1 MTTYNYLFLFSK
13 QKIPKNRYQ
22 LFYRLAK
29 SFFSIFTVESN
40 HISLTATKTGTLI
53 TNGKPRVNIT
63 TSATFT
69 GIVNIKFNNGNGST
83 YPLLNDTISFDS
95 NGELITKTYSSS
107 SPMFSTSQAPFTRIV
122 VTLTIP
128 DIAYLQTNNIIINEL
143 AYRTVTTSESG
154 GLTQIG
160 KYNNA
165 KIKGLY
171 YNASQNI
178 PMPANWDNYSL
189 SSSYFISYGK
199 SADIYVVMD
208 NESLTGQVE
217 VSNKWDII
225 KADTIEETNINRDFP
240 FYNSKWENGCCV
252 SVPEIRETGDFT
264 NYSNSQITYTR
275 NGSANSLT
283 ANMFIEDTETTPT
296 VIYVPGNHV
305 KRILYNQCTDGYVYA
320 IPDYGYSITTGS
332 PSSAGIAGAQRT
344 NSPIKSAT
352 KTIGSTTIQRI
363 EATDSGVKAPEVTSI
378 YTQVNTTS
386 DGRYYEEAI
395 ITFKNPNSSGYYL
408 RYKNADL
415 TEVGYKTSYV
425 QSQATTTVS
434 VSGDGIPVNPPPSVV
449 NSVLAFFVNTD
460 RLDYYKHSSLVKVT
474 INGGKEFKSISDRDI
489 FIEET
494 DIKKIVEY
502 PFKIT
507 TFQPELSFSGGYM
520 YLSNYADIPE
530 SARSH
535 IYPVLVRH
543 VHHKVG
549 SSVKKIRHL
558 WKYDNSVDALH
569 LGLTI
574 DWSDGKILT
583 SNQVLESLLNGR
595 KSYYSSLGTT
605 TKHYHQYIGL
615 SLNYYVDPSN
625 NTHSPESSTY
635 IDLDNSTMTKTLVDH
650 CVYKT
655 A

>member
-1 MTTYNYLFLFSK
+1 M
-13 QKIPKNRYQ
+13 
-22 LFYRLAK
+22 
-29 SFFSIFTVESN
+29 
-40 HISLTATKTGTLI
+40 
-53 TNGKPRVNIT
+53 
-63 TSATFT
+63 
-69 GIVNIKFNNGNGST
+69 
-83 YPLLNDTISFDS
+83 
-95 NGELITKTYSSS
+95 
-107 SPMFSTSQAPFTRIV
+107 
-122 VTLTIP
+122 TLTIP
-128 DIAYLQTNNIIINEL
+128 DITYLQTNNIIIDEI

-178 PMPANWDNYSL
+178 SMPANWNNYTL
-189 SSSYFISYGK
+189 ASSYSIRYGK
-199 SADIYVVMD
+199 SADIYVIMD

-252 SVPEIRETGDFT
+252 SVPEINETGDFLSQ
-264 NYSNSQITYTR
+264 NNSQITYTR

-283 ANMFIEDTETTPT
+283 ANMFIEDTASTPS

-305 KRILYNQCTDGYVYA
+305 KRILYNQSTDGYVYA
-320 IPDYGYSITTGS
+320 VPEYGYSLSSSS
-332 PSSAGIAGAQRT
+332 PSYGGITGAQRT

-425 QSQATTTVS
+425 QSQATTTVT
-434 VSGDGIPVNPPPSVV
+434 VSGDGIPVNPPRSVV
-449 NSVLAFFVNTD
+449 NSVLAFFVNTST
-460 RLDYYKHSSLVKVT
+460 LDYYKHSSLVKVT

-494 DIKKIVEY
+494 DIKEIVEY
-502 PFKIT
+502 PSKFDIT

-520 YLSNYADIPE
+520 YLSNYADIPKNMQG
-530 SARSH
+530 S

-543 VHHKVG
+543 VHHYGG
-549 SSVKKIRHL
+549 SRGYRGSNGFKNKIRYL
-558 WKYDNSVDALH
+558 WKYICQSSECGYD
-569 LGLTI
+569 GLTI
-574 DWSDGKILT
+574 DWSNGKILT
-583 SNQVLESLLNGR
+583 SDQVLESLHSSNNP
-595 KSYYSSLGTT
+595 YYSKSGIATV
-605 TKHYHQYIGL
+605 YDHQYIGL
-615 SLNYYVDPSN
+615 SLNYYTGPSK
-625 NTHSPESSTY
+625 TVHSPESSTY
-635 IDLDNSTMTKTLVDH
+635 IDLQKSTDTKTLVDH

>member
-1 MTTYNYLFLFSK
+1 M
-13 QKIPKNRYQ
+13 
-22 LFYRLAK
+22 
-29 SFFSIFTVESN
+29 
-40 HISLTATKTGTLI
+40 
-53 TNGKPRVNIT
+53 
-63 TSATFT
+63 
-69 GIVNIKFNNGNGST
+69 
-83 YPLLNDTISFDS
+83 
-95 NGELITKTYSSS
+95 
-107 SPMFSTSQAPFTRIV
+107 
-122 VTLTIP
+122 TLTIP
-128 DIAYLQTNNIIINEL
+128 DITYLQTKNIIINEL

-154 GLTQIG
+154 GFTKIG
-160 KYNNA
+160 KYNSA

-171 YNASQNI
+171 CNTTQVI

-189 SSSYFISYGK
+189 SSSYGITYGT
-199 SADIYVVMD
+199 SADIYVIMD

-252 SVPEIRETGDFT
+252 SVPEINETGDFLSQ
-264 NYSNSQITYTR
+264 NNSQITYTR

-283 ANMFIEDTETTPT
+283 ANMFIEDTATTPS

-305 KRILYNQCTDGYVYA
+305 KRILYNQSTDEYVYA
-320 IPDYGYSITTGS
+320 VPDYGYIIASS
-332 PSSAGIAGAQRT
+332 SSSSLSSAGIAGAQRT
-344 NSPIKSAT
+344 NSPITTASQ
-352 KTIGSTTIQRI
+352 TIGSTIIKRI
-363 EATDSGVKAPEVTSI
+363 EAVESGVKAPEVT
-378 YTQVNTTS
+378 VTS
-386 DGRYYEEAI
+386 KINQTGSSTFQEVVTV
-395 ITFKNPNSSGYYL
+395 TFKNPNSAGYYL
-408 RYKNADL
+408 RYK
-415 TEVGYKTSYV
+415 TSQYANDYTTSKLV
-425 QSQATTTVS
+425 AAGGTTTVNFNGAPT
-434 VSGDGIPVNPPPSVV
+434 SGSTGSGTITE
-449 NSVLAFFVNTD
+449 SVLAFFVNTD

-474 INGGKEFKSISDRDI
+474 INGGKEFSSISGRDI

-520 YLSNYADIPE
+520 YLSNYADIPN
-530 SARSH
+530 SARNY

-549 SSVKKIRHL
+549 NSVKKIRHL
-558 WKYDNSVDALH
+558 WKYDNGTDALH

-574 DWSDGKILT
+574 DWSNGKILT

-595 KSYYSSLGTT
+595 KSYYSSPGADVN
-605 TKHYHQYIGL
+605 YNHQYIGL
-615 SLNYYVDPSN
+615 SLNYYTGPHTS
-625 NTHSPESSTY
+625 THSPESSTY
-635 IDLDNSTMTKTLVDH
+635 IDLNKSTMTKTLVDH